1 MADDSGL
8 LAKIVENGS
17 EILEAE
23 VQGDGGTEPNT
34 LLQKLK
40 SAIS

>member
-17 EILEAE
+17 EILEAD
-23 VQGDGGTEPNT
+23 VQVDCSAEPNT

-40 SAIS
+40 STIS

>member
-1 MADDSGL
+1 MADDGGL
-8 LAKIVENGS
+8 FAKIVENGS
-17 EILEAE
+17 EVLEADA
-23 VQGDGGTEPNT
+23 QGACGTEPNT